1 MKRIALKYISVF
13 LALVLCLAEA
23 VPSFAQSEKEI
34 VRTCPRVFVPGIM
47 SSYIYTDKTNPDSE
61 VVWPPSQDAILGAVK
76 QALLPLGDLAVTKNF
91 DRFGTKLAGIVD
103 ELFEPVCLGYD
114 GEPKERTGII
124 FNYPAPEDVKFDSE
138 FTFDYDWRLDPLETA
153 EELDKFINY
162 VLENSGC
169 DEVVIECHSLGGVIT
184 LSYLELF
191 GTDKVRSVLFN
202 STAIYGETYTGE
214 LFKGDIKVSDNAVR
228 YYMDFAFDGMGL
240 NNFFS
245 LLFGSLTDLG
255 ILNLISKNLNHL
267 VDGIYD
273 EVMISVLKLFA
284 NWPTIWAMVP
294 DEMLNDAQK
303 YVFDEMYEQANIDY
317 SGLKAKVENY
327 NSVIRVKKAD
337 ILKAVNDNANLYV
350 ISRHGYSSLP
360 LTSSWDNSGDG
371 VIDTKYNSF
380 GATTAKFNQKLDV
393 PYSEYV
399 SPDKIID
406 ASTCLFPEQTWFIE
420 DLRHNDMPGCSDV
433 FIDTLLHYDGQATV
447 DTFEEYPRFMEFDIE
462 SSTLKKDEA
471 DVTLSFF
478 GKIFA
483 AIKELFNAIFKQA

>member
-1 MKRIALKYISVF
+1 MKKLALKSISIF
-13 LALVLCLAEA
+13 LALVLCLAVA

-47 SSYIYTDKTNPDSE
+47 SSDIYADKTNPDSE
-61 VVWPPSQDAILGAVK
+61 VVWPPSQDAILNTVK
-76 QALLPLGDLAVTKNF
+76 QALLPIGDLAVTKNF
-91 DRFGTKLAGIVD
+91 DRFGTKLADIVD
-103 ELFEPVCLGYD
+103 ELFEPTCLGYD
-114 GEPKERTGII
+114 GEPRDGTGII
-124 FNYPAPEDVKFDSE
+124 FDYPAPENVKFNSE
-138 FTFDYDWRLDPLETA
+138 FTFDYDWRVDPLQTA
-153 EELDKFINY
+153 AELDKFINY

-184 LSYLELF
+184 LSYLKLF

-214 LFKGDIKVSDNAVR
+214 LLQGNIAVSDDAVR
-228 YYMDFAFDGMGL
+228 YYMDFAFDGLGL

-245 LLFGSLTDLG
+245 MLFGTLTDLG
-255 ILNLISKNLNHL
+255 VLDLVSSNLNYL

-273 EVMISVLKLFA
+273 EVMPSLLKLFA

-294 DEMLNDAQK
+294 DEMLADAQK
-303 YVFDEMYEQANIDY
+303 FVFGEMYEQAGIDY
-317 SGLKAKVENY
+317 SGLKAKLDRYDTVVRAN
-327 NSVIRVKKAD
+327 RAD
-337 ILKAVNDNANLYV
+337 ILKKVNDNANLYV

-360 LTSSWDNSGDG
+360 LTSSWDNISDG

-380 GATTAKFNQKLDV
+380 GATVAKLNETLDV
-393 PYSEYV
+393 PAGKYV
-399 SPDKIID
+399 SPDKTIN

-420 DLRHNDMPGCSDV
+420 DLRHNDMPGCSDD

-447 DTFEEYPRFMEFDIE
+447 DTFEEYPRFMKYDSE
-462 SSTLKKDEA
+462 SDSLIADEA

-478 GKIFA
+478 RKFFE
-483 AIKELFNAIFKQA
+483 AIKELFNAIFKNV